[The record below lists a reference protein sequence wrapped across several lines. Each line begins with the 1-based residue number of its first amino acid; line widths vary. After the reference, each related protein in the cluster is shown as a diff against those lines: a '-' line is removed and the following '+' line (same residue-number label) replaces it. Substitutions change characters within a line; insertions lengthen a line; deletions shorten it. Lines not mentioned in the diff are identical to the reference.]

1 MSIFRFFTQCFLLLL
16 LLILPASEVY
26 SQGSW
31 EDSVLKSRKLLQE
44 ARVKSSEK
52 SIQITIRNVDISHYP
67 EIKIIVEAFNI
78 YGEPLDTLR
87 SDNLTV
93 LENGVEKK
101 VISVE
106 KISVNER
113 VPVDFIFV
121 IDQTGSM
128 QSHIDAVRK
137 KISGFAS
144 FLLQRGI
151 DYNLGLVLF
160 SDFIEKTYQ
169 PTQNVHEFL
178 KWLARVKAKG
188 GGDAQENALKA
199 MERAAKMNFRPSA
212 NRVIVLITDAPY
224 HQAGENGRGKTTQTT
239 QSIIKLLNDNEIRV
253 FSIVP
258 LRLKNYGFI
267 SYGTR
272 GNVYDIDYPFS
283 AILNNFSNQLTNLY
297 ALKYRT
303 DKPAIPDSIDIALI
317 NEKKQELTR
326 KTIPIVELGRKLII
340 ENMLYA
346 TASSNLPPKVPELE
360 VLTEFM
366 KNKPNVVILVEG
378 HTDAIGSYKVNDRLS
393 LQRAESV
400 KKYLVKNKISP
411 HRIKTKGIGERRPIA
426 SNSTAFGRR
435 LNRRT
440 EIIIIA
446 K

>member
-1 MSIFRFFTQCFLLLL
+1 MKNFRLLTHYSL
-16 LLILPASEVY
+16 LLILILPAINAF

-31 EDSVLKSRKLLQE
+31 EDSVLKSRRLLQQ

-52 SIQITIRNVDISHYP
+52 EIQVTIRNVDISNYP

-87 SDNLTV
+87 AYNLTV
-93 LENGVEKK
+93 LENGIEKK
-101 VISVE
+101 VISVD
-106 KISVNER
+106 KISVKER

-128 QSHIDAVRK
+128 QSHINAVRK

-160 SDFIEKTYQ
+160 SDYIEKTHQ
-169 PTQNVHEFL
+169 PTQDVHKFL
-178 KWLARVKAKG
+178 KWLSRVKAKG
-188 GGDAQENALKA
+188 GGDSQENALKA
-199 MERAAKMNFRPSA
+199 MERATKMKFRPSA

-224 HQAGENGRGKTTQTT
+224 HQAGENGRGKTNHTT
-239 QSIIKLLNDNEIRV
+239 QSIIKLLNDNEMRV

-258 LRLKNYGFI
+258 LRLENYKLI

-283 AILNNFSNQLTNLY
+283 AILDNFSTQLTNLY

-346 TASSNLPPKVPELE
+346 TASSNLPSKVPELE
-360 VLTEFM
+360 VMTEFM
-366 KNKPNVVILVEG
+366 KNKPNVVIMVEG
-378 HTDAIGSYKVNDRLS
+378 HTDAVGSHRINDRLS

-400 KKYLVKNKISP
+400 KQYLLKNKISA
-411 HRIKTKGIGERRPIA
+411 HRIKTKGLGERKPIA
-426 SNSTAFGRR
+426 SNRTNFGRK